1 MQLPKLTLGNC
12 QVDCISIFLLRY
24 SYPGMSFKNVY
35 VRVLVVYMCV
45 CVRTCACV
53 CVRVYTCAQMAV
65 SMASITILA
74 SSLNTMVYLFFVQ
87 MTFSLWQVSIA
98 LSISLDLTLHTI
110 VEFCLSI

>member
-45 CVRTCACV
+45 CVCARVRACV
-53 CVRVYTCAQMAV
+53 CVYIHVHRW
-65 SMASITILA
+65 L
-74 SSLNTMVYLFFVQ
+74 
-87 MTFSLWQVSIA
+87 
-98 LSISLDLTLHTI
+98 
-110 VEFCLSI
+110 